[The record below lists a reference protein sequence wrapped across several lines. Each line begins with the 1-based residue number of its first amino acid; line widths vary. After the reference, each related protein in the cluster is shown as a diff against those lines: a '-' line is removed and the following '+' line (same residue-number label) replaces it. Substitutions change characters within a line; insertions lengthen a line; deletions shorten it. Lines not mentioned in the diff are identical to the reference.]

1 MIAVVQNGLK
11 IEREISR
18 LGHRSSTLPR
28 RQIQAMIMI
37 AVEAALFA
45 VLALTALE
53 LLAVREFNGMGDAI
67 VILDPRMLSRVRRG

>member
-1 MIAVVQNGLK
+1 
-11 IEREISR
+11 
-18 LGHRSSTLPR
+18 
-28 RQIQAMIMI
+28 MIMI

-45 VLALTALE
+45 VLALTVLE